1 MNKLLLNLL
10 LGLAATGFVTLLQA
24 ASNDAKAAYYAAA
37 DKAAADYRD
46 AHAACEALDMS
57 MQSVCIEEAKL
68 AQTRAKMNAEAH
80 YRNTAQARQQANM
93 AIANAEF
100 AVAKARCEIRQDN
113 EKNVCI
119 KQAEAT
125 RVAAIK
131 SAKAS
136 QKTLAVDTA
145 AR

>member
-1 MNKLLLNLL
+1 MNKLLLKLL
-10 LGLAATGFVTLLQA
+10 LGFAATGFVSLLQA

-68 AQTRAKMNAEAH
+68 VQTRAKMNAEAH
-80 YRNTAQARQQANM
+80 YKNTAQARQQANM

-100 AVAKARCEIRQDN
+100 AVAKARCETTQDN
-113 EKNVCI
+113 ERNVCI

-125 RVAAIK
+125 RIAAIK
-131 SAKAS
+131 SAKAN